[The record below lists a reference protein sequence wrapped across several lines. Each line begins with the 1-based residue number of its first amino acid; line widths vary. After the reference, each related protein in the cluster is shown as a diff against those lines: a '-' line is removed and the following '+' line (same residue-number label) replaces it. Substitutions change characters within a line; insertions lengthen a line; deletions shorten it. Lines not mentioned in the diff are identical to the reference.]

1 MKNVYENIVQQIV
14 CCYLFDN
21 NKPNIINSYD
31 FIIKLTS
38 INRHKSYRFIN
49 IKKQVLKI
57 CRTLYCLVQIIIPH
71 QGLIELYEITINL
84 NVFLCINF
92 YT

>member
-1 MKNVYENIVQQIV
+1 MKYVYENIVQQIV

-49 IKKQVLKI
+49 IKNK
-57 CRTLYCLVQIIIPH
+57 C
-71 QGLIELYEITINL
+71 
-84 NVFLCINF
+84 
-92 YT
+92 